1 MDSDGTLGMIFLSQT
16 VLGVLGNLSLLY
28 YYLFLYFSQ
37 SSLRPTDCVLMHLIA
52 ANVLTLLCKGVPQ
65 TMAGFGWKDFLND
78 CECKGVFYLH
88 KVGRSMS
95 FSSISFLSV
104 FQAITISPNDSK
116 WAPLKCKAP
125 KYVVACVNLSWILNL
140 FINTVYLI
148 NISSKQGNKSMTMLK
163 DFGYCSSVNI
173 GEMDAVLHMVYLS
186 FPDAIYM
193 WLMLWASGSIVLILH
208 RHKRSMQH
216 MFRSK
221 VSPQFSPH
229 TRATQTILLLMSTF
243 ICFYLLSSVCQVCL
257 AIIYNP
263 SWFLVNMSLF
273 IAGCFP
279 TVSPFLLL
287 CRNYQVKTFC
297 FTCVRNRKAP
307 WSSMGHTQCLLVFR
321 DQYCPQSSSLTLC
334 TVINSLWVQWMAN
347 LYDYI
352 PASIFISAFLLGCV
366 WLQFCYYSCSRNKI
380 ELWNEIVYLGICY
393 FQWSK
398 VNILFCVLFILYS
411 SWHVFNYLYITH

>member
-1 MDSDGTLGMIFLSQT
+1 MAPFLRGRFLRKGTCEASEEIIADTSRSPTRPCLQQRSPNTESQRQPRDPSHTNHASSSMQEPETKTPDPDKMMDSDGTMGMIFLSQT

-37 SSLRPTDCVLMHLIA
+37 RSLRSTDWVLMHLIV
-52 ANVLTLLCKGVPQ
+52 ANVLTLICKGVPQ

-78 CECKGVFYLH
+78 CGCKGVFYLH

-140 FINTVYLI
+140 LINTVFLL
-148 NISSKQGNKSMTMLK
+148 NISSKQGNKSITMLK

-173 GEMDAVLHMVYLS
+173 GEMDTVLHMVYLS
-186 FPDAIYM
+186 FPDIICM
-193 WLMLWASGSIVLILH
+193 WLMLWASGSMVLILH

-243 ICFYLLSSVCQVCL
+243 ICFYLLSYICQVCL
-257 AIIYNP
+257 ALIYNP

-279 TVSPFLLL
+279 TEQ
-287 CRNYQVKTFC
+287 N
-297 FTCVRNRKAP
+297 
-307 WSSMGHTQCLLVFR
+307 
-321 DQYCPQSSSLTLC
+321 
-334 TVINSLWVQWMAN
+334 
-347 LYDYI
+347 
-352 PASIFISAFLLGCV
+352 
-366 WLQFCYYSCSRNKI
+366 
-380 ELWNEIVYLGICY
+380 
-393 FQWSK
+393 
-398 VNILFCVLFILYS
+398 
-411 SWHVFNYLYITH
+411 

>member
-1 MDSDGTLGMIFLSQT
+1 MQEPETKSPDPDKMMDSDGTLGMIFLSQT

-37 SSLRPTDCVLMHLIA
+37 SSLRPTDWVLMHLIV

-116 WAPLKCKAP
+116 WASLKCKAP

-140 FINTVYLI
+140 FINTVFLI

-173 GEMDAVLHMVYLS
+173 GEMNAVVHMVYLS
-186 FPDAIYM
+186 FPDVICM
-193 WLMLWASGSIVLILH
+193 WLMLWASGSMVLILH

-287 CRNYQVKTFC
+287 CRNYQVKTLC
-297 FTCVRNRKAP
+297 FTCVRNREAP
-307 WSSMGHTQCLLVFR
+307 
-321 DQYCPQSSSLTLC
+321 
-334 TVINSLWVQWMAN
+334 
-347 LYDYI
+347 
-352 PASIFISAFLLGCV
+352 
-366 WLQFCYYSCSRNKI
+366 
-380 ELWNEIVYLGICY
+380 
-393 FQWSK
+393 
-398 VNILFCVLFILYS
+398 
-411 SWHVFNYLYITH
+411 